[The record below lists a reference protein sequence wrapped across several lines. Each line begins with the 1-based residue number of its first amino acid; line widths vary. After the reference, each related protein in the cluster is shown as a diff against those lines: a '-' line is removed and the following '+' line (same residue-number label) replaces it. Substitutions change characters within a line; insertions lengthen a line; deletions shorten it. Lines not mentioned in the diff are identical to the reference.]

1 MTSADPERPLA
12 GSASYRDM
20 VRFFVPLGLS
30 SLLVTM
36 SHTIINSTLARS
48 SDPETAIAGYAIAM
62 SIFVITERPAV
73 LLRQTCSVLV
83 KDRLSFSAMSR
94 MTALLLACTIAIGL
108 LLSWTP
114 AGGWILRSL
123 FHAEAPVGAAAIDAY
138 RILIFVTVF
147 SAVRCLYH
155 GIIIRNMRTAWLTI
169 GMVIR
174 LVIMYALSL
183 YFVYGLGWVD
193 GRVGAII
200 FLVGMMVE
208 AAVSMW
214 EGRHVLRTLPK
225 RSAHGSV
232 SKMRDIFPFYRPLVV
247 SSLLGVVIPPS
258 INAMLGKT
266 VDLTMAVASYALA
279 MNITNLVTSFFSYVH
294 QIVLNFYAGSSRKV
308 RRFCAAVNLVPPL
321 LLAALAWTP
330 AGTWFMGTVMGV
342 GGELLAETRLV
353 LNICLLYALAFP
365 WVDFGNGLVML
376 RKRTR
381 IMVRSQ
387 TGNVAVTLAV
397 LAACVALVPEW
408 NGRIGAA
415 AISLGLLAELTVLA
429 VSLRFIGSDR
439 TLAQAKASDRRTPS
453 VMK

>member
-1 MTSADPERPLA
+1 MNTSDPERPLA
-12 GSASYRDM
+12 ESAAYRDM

-36 SHTIINSTLARS
+36 SHTIINGTLARS

-83 KDRLSFSAMSR
+83 RDRLSFSAMSR
-94 MTALLLACTIAIGL
+94 MTALLLACTIAVGL

-114 AGGWILRSL
+114 AGGWILRSW
-123 FHAEAPVGAAAIDAY
+123 FHADAPVGAAALDSY

-147 SAVRCLYH
+147 SAIRCLFH
-155 GIIIRNMRTAWLTI
+155 GIIIREMRTAWLTI

-183 YFVYGLGWVD
+183 FFVHVLGWAD
-193 GRVGAII
+193 GRVGAVI

-214 EGRHVLRTLPK
+214 EGRHVLRTLPD

-232 SKMRDIFPFYRPLVV
+232 SKMRDIFPFYRPLVL
-247 SSLLGVVIPPS
+247 SSLLAVAIPPS
-258 INAMLGKT
+258 VNAMLGKT
-266 VDLTMAVASYALA
+266 ADLTLAVASYALA

-294 QIVLNFYAGSSRKV
+294 QIVLNFYADNPRKV
-308 RRFCAAVNLVPPL
+308 RRFCTAVNLVPPL
-321 LLAALAWTP
+321 LLAMLAWTP
-330 AGTWFMGTVMGV
+330 VGTWFMRTIMGV
-342 GGELLAETRLV
+342 GGDLLSETRLV
-353 LNICLLYALAFP
+353 LNVCLLHALAFP
-365 WVDFGNGLVML
+365 WVDYGNGLVML

-387 TGNVAVTLAV
+387 SGNVAVTLAV
-397 LAACVALVPEW
+397 LTACVALVPEW
-408 NGRIGAA
+408 NGRIGAL
-415 AISLGLLAELTVLA
+415 AISLGLLAELAVLA
-429 VSLRFIGSDR
+429 VSLRLIGTDR
-439 TLAQAKASDRRTPS
+439 TTAPAADRRAPS
-453 VMK
+453 VTK